1 LTKDIWHLERNCN
14 CAQKGCFVVPYC
26 QRIIVNSCSVVSKK
40 LLLEEDEQKIT
51 LVKSQWQSKDF

>member
-1 LTKDIWHLERNCN
+1 
-14 CAQKGCFVVPYC
+14 
-26 QRIIVNSCSVVSKK
+26 VNSCSVVSKK